1 MIRSLSSQAAR
12 MCRSLPSNP
21 LLAGRVAAARVVPP
35 TPPSNAA
42 SAVWLRTLSSPP
54 AAVDLGPHA
63 SAQEMMEIEKEVEVK
78 ATKVGGR
85 KRKMAD
91 PIVVTE
97 RAAERINELLSGP
110 GAPEGAI
117 GIRLGVRRRGCNGLS
132 YTLNYAT
139 ERPAKDDE
147 VVGPGGVRVFLE
159 PMAVFSVVGTTMD
172 FEDTE
177 LASEF
182 TFSNPNSKGE
192 CGCGESF
199 TV

>member
-97 RAAERINELLSGP
+97 RA
-110 GAPEGAI
+110 PEGAI